1 MRFFPARLGTTIR
14 LTAILAAALT
24 TAAAAGTPAGAPPA
38 DTPAAADDP
47 GQPVVT
53 HRAVI
58 TTTLGQ
64 IEVELYGLDAP
75 KTVKNFVELAQRGF
89 YNGLLV
95 HRVIPGFIIQTG
107 DPQTRDTALRAS
119 WGRDGESIY
128 NGEFEDELN
137 PQTPSFKRGYVKG
150 TLAMANRG
158 PNTNTSQFFIMLADD
173 VPQPGDTVKR
183 RRKPLRPVYTI
194 FGRVTRGMDIVEKIG
209 AAELSKQYPEMP
221 ASPIALLQITTVEV
235 KPAGR

>member
-1 MRFFPARLGTTIR
+1 
-14 LTAILAAALT
+14 
-24 TAAAAGTPAGAPPA
+24 
-38 DTPAAADDP
+38 
-47 GQPVVT
+47 
-53 HRAVI
+53 
-58 TTTLGQ
+58 
-64 IEVELYGLDAP
+64 
-75 KTVKNFVELAQRGF
+75 
-89 YNGLLV
+89 V

>member
-24 TAAAAGTPAGAPPA
+24 TAAAGTPAGAPPA

-75 KTVKNFVELAQRGF
+75 KTV
-89 YNGLLV
+89 
-95 HRVIPGFIIQTG
+95 
-107 DPQTRDTALRAS
+107 
-119 WGRDGESIY
+119 
-128 NGEFEDELN
+128 
-137 PQTPSFKRGYVKG
+137 
-150 TLAMANRG
+150 
-158 PNTNTSQFFIMLADD
+158 
-173 VPQPGDTVKR
+173 
-183 RRKPLRPVYTI
+183 
-194 FGRVTRGMDIVEKIG
+194 
-209 AAELSKQYPEMP
+209 
-221 ASPIALLQITTVEV
+221 
-235 KPAGR
+235 